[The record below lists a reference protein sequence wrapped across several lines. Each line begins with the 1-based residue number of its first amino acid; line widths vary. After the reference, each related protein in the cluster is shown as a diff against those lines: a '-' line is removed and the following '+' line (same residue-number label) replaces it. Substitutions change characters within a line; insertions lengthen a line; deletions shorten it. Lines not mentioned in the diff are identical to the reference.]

1 MLLMQL
7 TASHGP
13 AECEHAVKLSL
24 RELLRACENDGI
36 ALEVLEENATAAG
49 YKSLLL
55 RSNSTQAAAWFASW
69 LGTLQWVFVSPFRPH
84 HARKNWFVALQQC
97 SVPAQLPDDGDIV
110 FTACRASG
118 KGGQHVNTTDSAVH
132 ATHVA
137 SGISIKVMA
146 ERSQHANKRL
156 ARELIAIKLA
166 QRQAERAGDALKARS
181 QQHWAVERGKAVKV
195 FKA

>member
-7 TASHGP
+7 TAAHGP
-13 AECEHAVKLSL
+13 LECERAVALTL
-24 RELLRACENDGI
+24 QALLHACERDGI
-36 ALEVLEENATAAG
+36 ALEVLEDNATPHG
-49 YKSLLL
+49 HKSLLL
-55 RSNSTQAAAWFASW
+55 RATNAQASMWFAEWFGSI
-69 LGTLQWVFVSPFRPH
+69 QWVFTSPYRPH
-84 HARKNWFVALQQC
+84 HKRKNWFVALQRC

-137 SGISIKVMA
+137 SGIAIKVMA

-166 QRQAERAGDALKARS
+166 QLNANQADDARRQRT
-181 QQHWAVERGKAVKV
+181 QQHWAVERGKPVKV
-195 FKA
+195 FRA